1 MESLKGKHKQVF
13 DFGGISW
20 AERGSGETP
29 LRVPRNWLNAHKEVY
44 GLESPAVNTIIGIAY
59 SAFPLNAVDAVWQ
72 KYSLGERWKIKDG
85 ETGTWAVRNVFSN
98 ASAPYT
104 DRLSTIDALKQRG
117 TIFWQCNIALNG
129 LAQQLAQA
137 RQLSIADVRADL
149 LAGLN
154 PGVRLVPSHVMALGL
169 VQERGVTY
177 VKI

>member
-1 MESLKGKHKQVF
+1 MSAHSQDRRSFVTRISTLSAMAVLTPSTLTAESHPQPAAPWDLSWMESLKGKHKQVF

-85 ETGTWAVRNVFSN
+85 ETGMWAVRNVFSN
-98 ASAPYT
+98 ASAPY
-104 DRLSTIDALKQRG
+104 
-117 TIFWQCNIALNG
+117 
-129 LAQQLAQA
+129 
-137 RQLSIADVRADL
+137 
-149 LAGLN
+149 
-154 PGVRLVPSHVMALGL
+154 
-169 VQERGVTY
+169 
-177 VKI
+177 